1 MNSTN
6 KNPVIDAIN
15 FEVLAAAM
23 EELNITV
30 EQLASRTSIA
40 EGTVK
45 NIVTGKTTHSSAQN
59 VYAICKELNVPIEQ
73 VLGYSVKTAIE
84 VKGAKENDVSILALK
99 EIYESQRA
107 ETKEINEA
115 HIANIRAHYEQHRE
129 DVKEHYEKRLADK
142 REIIEILKEENAK
155 LTAQIAKQ
163 EKSTQIGNL
172 IRNGII
178 SLFVLGVIVLLILE
192 FIHPEHGWIRWG
204 EWFSYTRKYG

>member
-1 MNSTN
+1 MNQT
-6 KNPVIDAIN
+6 KNPIIDAIN
-15 FEVLAAAM
+15 YEVLAKAM
-23 EELNITV
+23 EDQNITV
-30 EQLASRTSIA
+30 EQLAKRTLIA

-59 VYAICKELNVPIEQ
+59 VYAICKELGVPIEE
-73 VLGYSVKTAIE
+73 VLGYSVKTALE

-107 ETKEINEA
+107 EMKEVNEA

-155 LTAQIAKQ
+155 LNIKLQEQ
-163 EKSTQIGNL
+163 EKETKTGNL
-172 IRNGII
+172 IRNII
-178 SLFVLGVIVLLILE
+178 IAAFVLGVIVLLVFE
-192 FIHPEHGWIRWG
+192 FIHPEHGWIRW
-204 EWFSYTRKYG
+204 

>member
-1 MNSTN
+1 MNQT
-6 KNPVIDAIN
+6 KNPIADAIN

-23 EELNITV
+23 EEKNITV

-59 VYAICKELNVPIEQ
+59 VYALCRELGVSIEQ
-73 VLGYSVKTAIE
+73 VLGYSTKTALE
-84 VKGAKENDVSILALK
+84 VKGAKENDVAILALK

-129 DVKEHYEKRLADK
+129 DVNGHYEKRLADK

-155 LTAQIAKQ
+155 LTAKIKEQ
-163 EKSTQIGNL
+163 EKSTKIGNL

-178 SLFVLGVIVLLILE
+178 ALFVIGVIVLLFLE
-192 FIHPEHGWIRWG
+192 FMHPEHGWIRWG
-204 EWFSYTRKYG
+204 DWFRY